1 MQNLGSLASQAKPL
15 ATNLSAL
22 LRSFKYEGGI
32 NRLLDVVFY
41 LAGSANGYDK
51 YGHYVR
57 TRLVLT
63 SCTTYATQNQLSC
76 TANFRKDFGGVTT
89 PALPTSGGS
98 PSATSTAN
106 TSQLA
111 DLAGTGRGDRDEG
124 GPQQDQAARDAAAR

>member
-22 LRSFKYEGGI
+22 LRSLKYEGGI
-32 NRLLDVVFY
+32 NRFLDVVFY
-41 LAGSANGYDK
+41 LAGSANGYDQ

-89 PALPTSGGS
+89 PALPTSGGT
-98 PSATSTAN
+98 PSATSTAVQGAARR
-106 TSQLA
+106 SR
-111 DLAGTGRGDRDEG
+111 GRGAGDRRAG
-124 GPQQDQAARDAAAR
+124 GQPHDQAARGAAAR